1 MVPNAAKLLKV
12 IGYQNLVLGRQPP
25 EIVANAKHYKR
36 HTALPTPSR
45 PLLAPQKP
53 LRGHLRGEPMP
64 THRGCDEAPQI
75 ASQAYSR
82 IEVKT

>member
-1 MVPNAAKLLKV
+1 MVPNAAKLREV
-12 IGYQNLVLGRQPP
+12 IGYQNPVLGHQPP
-25 EIVANAKHYKR
+25 EIVANAKHYKG
-36 HTALPTPSR
+36 HTALTTPSR

-53 LRGHLRGEPMP
+53 PRGHLRGEPMP
-64 THRGCDEAPQI
+64 THRGCNEAPHI